1 MKSQFR
7 DLPRRAVSRLR
18 LWLAERNIQ
27 SAARNGNLE
36 IQFAPTS
43 LNLMMADTCN
53 SQCVMCGKDYRACGS
68 GDYLSLDDVK
78 KIYRHLDM
86 GQLVDVI
93 YGGGG
98 EPYLNPDLAEIAR
111 YTRRNHPF
119 VQHTVITNAID
130 LREETSHALLESGVH
145 FLISV
150 NAATA
155 KTYKDVSGVDGFDHV
170 IDNLRH
176 LFAVRGK
183 HASTIS
189 LSMILMRRNIID
201 LPAFIDL
208 AADLEADSVKTMY
221 SRIYPPAYRFKN
233 GRSEIINLDD
243 SLFYHQELSDK
254 LVREAEDRAKK
265 RNIRFDR
272 VPLFG
277 QTHLVRQRDCT
288 EAWRSL
294 FINFN
299 GDVYPC
305 PASEILFRPK
315 IDGGQYFSG
324 NVLRQHYK
332 EFWNNRFWQELR
344 RTNAGKGRV
353 EVVPECLCCGGA
365 ICWDGPCKE
374 TNHILDWTES
384 EKSDLRL

>member
-1 MKSQFR
+1 MKYQFR
-7 DLPRRAVSRLR
+7 DLPRRAVSRFR
-18 LWLAERNIQ
+18 LWRAERNIK
-27 SAARNGNLE
+27 SAARNGDLE
-36 IQFAPTS
+36 IAFAPTS

-53 SQCVMCGKDYRACGS
+53 SQCLMCGNDYRACGS
-68 GDYLSLDDVK
+68 GDYLSLYDVK
-78 KIYRHLDM
+78 NIYGHLDM

-111 YTRRNHPF
+111 YTRRNHPY

-130 LREETSHALLESGVH
+130 LKDETTNALLESGAH

-155 KTYKDVSGVDGFDHV
+155 KTYKDVSGIDGFDHV
-170 IDNLRH
+170 ISNLRR
-176 LFAVRGK
+176 LFAARGN
-183 HASTIS
+183 HTSTIV
-189 LSMILMRRNIID
+189 LSMILMHRNIID

-208 AADLEADSVKTMY
+208 AADLGADSVKTMY

-233 GRSEIINLDD
+233 GRGETISQND
-243 SLFYHQELSDK
+243 SLFYHQELSD
-254 LVREAEDRAKK
+254 
-265 RNIRFDR
+265 
-272 VPLFG
+272 
-277 QTHLVRQRDCT
+277 QLVRQAEAKARKRRFKFDCVALFGEAYAIRRRDCT
-288 EAWRSL
+288 EPWRSL

-324 NVLRQHYK
+324 NVLEQHYK
-332 EFWNNRFWQELR
+332 EFWNNPFWRELR
-344 RTNAGKGRV
+344 RTNAGKERV
-353 EVVPECLCCGGA
+353 EGVPECLCCGGA
-365 ICWDGPCKE
+365 ICWGGPCKE
-374 TNHILDWTES
+374 TNHILDWTEA